1 MTLVETKNQQ
11 SAVINQKSSIQKRK
25 SKIENRKSEIV
36 RRPRRLRATPALRAM
51 VRETELNAR
60 DFIYPLF
67 VRHGE
72 GRSEIRSMPGVYQL
86 SVPEAVR
93 EAEKASAL
101 GVPAVILFGIPAEKD
116 PIGLE
121 NFAEDGIVQQAIR
134 AIKRA
139 IPEMV
144 VVTDVCLCEYTDHG
158 HCGVLNT
165 RTPTSYHPRSG
176 PDVGIPKSGDFGL
189 LRPNLPEGY
198 VLNDETLDILAKVA
212 VSHAECGAD
221 IVAPSGMMD
230 GMVAAIRGALDEHGF
245 EHLPILSYAVKY
257 ASSFYGPFREAA
269 EGAPKFGDRK
279 SHQMDPANVRE
290 ALKEAALDVDEG
302 ADMLMVKP
310 ALAYLD
316 VIRVVKD
323 AYPEIPLAAYNVS
336 GEYAM
341 VKAAAANGWIDE
353 AKVTLETLTA
363 MKRAGADLILT
374 YHALDA
380 AKWLK

>member
-1 MTLVETKNQQ
+1 MTLLAEKTITNYQ
-11 SAVINQKSSIQKRK
+11 SLIT
-25 SKIENRKSEIV
+25 
-36 RRPRRLRATPALRAM
+36 RPRRLRATPALRAM

-67 VRHGE
+67 VRHGQ

-86 SVPEAVR
+86 SVGESVR
-93 EAEKASAL
+93 EAEAAAKS
-101 GVPAVILFGIPAEKD
+101 GVNAVILFGIPAEKD

-121 NFAEDGIVQQAIR
+121 NFAQDGIVQQAIR
-134 AIKRA
+134 AIKKE

-158 HCGVLNT
+158 HCGILNT
-165 RTPTSYHPRSG
+165 GEHFHA
-176 PDVGIPKSGDFGL
+176 D
-189 LRPNLPEGY
+189 LPEGY
-198 VLNDETLDILAKVA
+198 LLNDPTLDVLAKVA

-230 GMVAAIRGALDEHGF
+230 GMVAAIRAALDVSGY

-290 ALKEAALDVDEG
+290 ALREAALDVDEG

-323 AYPEIPLAAYNVS
+323 AYPELPMAAYNVS

-341 VKAAAANGWIDE
+341 IKAAAANGWIDE
-353 AKVTLETLTA
+353 VKVTLETLTA

-380 AKWLK
+380 ARWLK

>member
-1 MTLVETKNQQ
+1 MAISDPLKLVTGQR
-11 SAVINQKSSIQKRK
+11 SLVH
-25 SKIENRKSEIV
+25 
-36 RRPRRLRATPALRAM
+36 RPRRLRQTEALRSM

-72 GRSEIRSMPGVYQL
+72 GRTAIASMPGIAQL
-86 SVPEAVR
+86 SVDEAVR
-93 EAEKASAL
+93 ETETAAKL
-101 GVPAVILFGIPAEKD
+101 GVPAIILFGIPAEKD
-116 PIGLE
+116 LVGLE
-121 NFAEDGIVQQAIR
+121 NFAPDGIVQQAIR
-134 AIKRA
+134 AIKQEF
-139 IPEMV
+139 PEMI

-158 HCGVLNT
+158 HCGILNVVSDGSQT
-165 RTPTSYHPRSG
+165 RPSLS
-176 PDVGIPKSGDFGL
+176 
-189 LRPNLPEGY
+189 LPEGY
-198 VLNDETLDILAKVA
+198 VLNDPTLDVLGKVA

-221 IVAPSGMMD
+221 IVAPSGMID
-230 GMVAAIRGALDEHGF
+230 GMVGAIRASLDETGF
-245 EHLPILSYAVKY
+245 ENLPILSYAVKY

-269 EGAPKFGDRK
+269 EGAPKFGDRR

-290 ALKEAALDVDEG
+290 ALREAALDVDEG

-316 VIRVVKD
+316 VIRTVKE
-323 AYPEIPLAAYNVS
+323 AFPELPMAAYNVS

-380 AKWLK
+380 ARWLK

>member
-1 MTLVETKNQQ
+1 MTLIEL
-11 SAVINQKSSIQKRK
+11 
-25 SKIENRKSEIV
+25 ENRQSLIV
-36 RRPRRLRATPALRAM
+36 NRKLVRPRRLRANPAIRAM
-51 VRETELNAR
+51 VRETELNVR

-67 VRHGE
+67 VRHGT
-72 GRSEIRSMPGVYQL
+72 GRTAISSMPGVYQL
-86 SVPEAVR
+86 SVAEAVR
-93 EAEKASAL
+93 EAEAAAKS
-101 GVPAVILFGIPAEKD
+101 GVSAVILFGIPKEKD

-134 AIKRA
+134 AIKKE

-158 HCGVLNT
+158 HCGILNGT
-165 RTPTSYHPRSG
+165 GAAP
-176 PDVGIPKSGDFGL
+176 

-198 VLNDETLDILAKVA
+198 VLNDPTLDVLAKVA
-212 VSHAECGAD
+212 ISHAECGAD

-230 GMVAAIRGALDEHGF
+230 GMVAFIREGLDGAGY
-245 EHLPILSYAVKY
+245 EHLPIMSYAVKY
-257 ASSFYGPFREAA
+257 ASSFYGPFRDAA

-290 ALKEAALDVDEG
+290 ALREAALDVEEG

-323 AYPEIPLAAYNVS
+323 AFPELPMAAYNVS
-336 GEYAM
+336 GEYSM
-341 VKAAAANGWIDE
+341 IKAAAANGWMDE
-353 AKVTLETLTA
+353 AKVTLETLTSI
-363 MKRAGADLILT
+363 KRAGADVIIT
-374 YHALDA
+374 YHAVDA